1 MNRLEPPDSTHLN
14 AAQGWLALG
23 NPIEAGAEL
32 EKISAGSRAHP
43 EVLQVRWRLCAKAG
57 QWEAGLEIA
66 TALTRTTPDLIF
78 GWLFQ
83 AFSLRK
89 LERTAEAKEVLVSVM
104 DRFEAN
110 STFPYYVACYCA
122 RLGQANEAKGWLT
135 LALAH
140 AKSDGERDRLKQ
152 RAHGE
157 PDLEPI
163 RSSLGE
169 L

>member
-1 MNRLEPPDSTHLN
+1 MSSLEPPDSTHLN

-23 NPIEAGAEL
+23 NLIEAGEEL
-32 EKISAGSRAHP
+32 AKISGGNHAHP
-43 EVLQVRWRLCAKAG
+43 EVLQVRWRVCAKAG

-66 TALTRTTPDLIF
+66 TNLTRLNPDQLF
-78 GWLFQ
+78 GWLFR

-89 LERTAEAKEVLVSVM
+89 LDRAAEAKDLLVSVV
-104 DRFEAN
+104 DRFGAN
-110 STFPYYVACYCA
+110 ATVPYYVACYCA
-122 RLGQANEAKGWLT
+122 RLGQLNEAKGWIT

-140 AKSDGERDRLKQ
+140 ATTDAERDRIKQ
-152 RAHGE
+152 RAQAE